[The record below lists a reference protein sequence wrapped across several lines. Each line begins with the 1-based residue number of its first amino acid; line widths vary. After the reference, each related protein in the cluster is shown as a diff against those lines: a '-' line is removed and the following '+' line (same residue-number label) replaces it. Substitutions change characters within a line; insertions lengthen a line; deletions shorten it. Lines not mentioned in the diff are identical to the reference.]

1 MFIHQSALAV
11 KFFNTYSL
19 IMINIYKR
27 ISGVHEY
34 VKRFF
39 KRQEV
44 EQCTTSCSEFLLF
57 ESITGNHSSD
67 MHLVSLKWFTYF
79 LNNNC

>member
-1 MFIHQSALAV
+1 
-11 KFFNTYSL
+11 
-19 IMINIYKR
+19 MINIFKR

-39 KRQEV
+39 KRQET

-57 ESITGNHSSD
+57 ESINHSTD
-67 MHLVSLKWFTYF
+67 MHLVSLKWFTS
-79 LNNNC
+79 